1 MSELSSH
8 TDAELWISFA
18 KGGNKESFSAFYKQ
32 NYSLLFSYGV
42 SLGMNE
48 EHIRDTIQELFLKLY
63 TKPHIIK
70 ELSTIRAFLFTSIR
84 YAFINNEKVR
94 NRRFNYEEIKNFELN
109 YSVEYNQLEDEEE
122 AQLLQ
127 NRIDKII
134 ESLTPRQ
141 KEIIYL
147 RFLHQMDYE
156 EIAKVM
162 NMSNQAARNLTHRAM
177 EKIRKDNSDIIVLL
191 FLFSLLSK

>member
-1 MSELSSH
+1 MSKLLLH

-18 KGGNKESFSAFYKQ
+18 KGGNKDSFSTFYEQ
-32 NYSLLFSYGV
+32 NYASLYSYGV
-42 SLGMNE
+42 SLGMDKE
-48 EHIRDTIQELFLKLY
+48 YIRDTIQELFLKLY
-63 TKPHIIK
+63 ANPHIIK
-70 ELSTIRAFLFTSIR
+70 EPSTIRAFLFASIR
-84 YAFINNEKVR
+84 NAFINNEKNR
-94 NRRFNYEEIKNFELN
+94 NRHFNYQEIQNFELN
-109 YSVEYNQLEDEEE
+109 YSVENNQLEDEEE

-147 RFLHQMDYE
+147 RFLHQMDYD

-162 NMSNQAARNLTHRAM
+162 DMSNQAARNLTYRAM
-177 EKIRKDNSDIIVLL
+177 EKIRKENSDALALL
-191 FLFSLLSK
+191 FLLSLLPQ